1 MTDSGGNI
9 TTMSDQEYKDGYEAE
24 HPELIPGNRTEAHL
38 RVSVALSESLEKC
51 SKETFLRGWWAFCW
65 LNPGFHPDDFR
76 QWDDANGQHFAT
88 EAFRRCEAGEIE
100 DDLVYAAEATHN
112 AVWLER
118 RGDPSA
124 SLAFKDGYTPQYP
137 ELIPANE
144 AEAESR
150 LNAIQVGDIQQ
161 CPKDN
166 FLEGWWALF
175 WLNPE
180 LNPNYFDEWE
190 SESRRTLAEEAFR
203 RFETG
208 EINDQEAYPCEA
220 CHSRILGEKATGRT
234 TFGREPFDRRVV
246 IRTDDGQYIS
256 RDSGATPDKAK
267 AARYYMIADR
277 VADQIAVVKKL
288 YGRIMTT
295 EDGKWL

>member
-9 TTMSDQEYKDGYEAE
+9 TTMSDQEYTDGYEAE

-150 LNAIQVGDIQQ
+150 LN
-161 CPKDN
+161 
-166 FLEGWWALF
+166 E
-175 WLNPE
+175 
-180 LNPNYFDEWE
+180 
-190 SESRRTLAEEAFR
+190 
-203 RFETG
+203 
-208 EINDQEAYPCEA
+208 
-220 CHSRILGEKATGRT
+220 
-234 TFGREPFDRRVV
+234 
-246 IRTDDGQYIS
+246 IS
-256 RDSGATPDKAK
+256 RQMGEPEV
-267 AARYYMIADR
+267 ARDGTRLIQLNDEYQETETKLQSLYAEWDR
-277 VADQIAVVKKL
+277 VAADAPKV
-288 YGRIMTT
+288 
-295 EDGKWL
+295 